1 MAPLN
6 NESQELLS
14 QIDNIMIEIDDDND
28 QLMKDANVLHRI
40 LSELELSKYIIEK
53 YQDENQEI
61 KDRLSR
67 FQ

>member
-28 QLMKDANVLHRI
+28 QLMKDANVLHKI